1 MYIPKRYEIH
11 ESHEIEAIIR
21 NNGFATVISCHEGV
35 PVATHLPLELASE
48 DRPYKLLGHFARA
61 NQHWKAIRAETEVL
75 AIFHGPHTYIS
86 PRWYDHINVPTW
98 NYLSVHCYG
107 KMRFIEGPELRS
119 ALDRLVRHYEGDSPT
134 GYSVEKLPAEFY
146 SSEVKGIVGF
156 EITVSRIEAAGKL
169 SQNRNAKNFVAVMSE
184 LRKRADENSLAVA
197 EAMETRKP
205 TK

>member
-11 ESHEIEAIIR
+11 DSHEVEAIIR
-21 NNGFATVISCHEGV
+21 NHGFATVISSHEGV

-48 DRPYKLLGHFARA
+48 GRPYKLLGHFARA
-61 NQHWKAIRAETEVL
+61 NQHWKTIRAETEVL

-86 PRWYDHINVPTW
+86 PRWYDHVNVPTW
-98 NYLSVHCYG
+98 NYLSVHCFG
-107 KMRFIEGPELRS
+107 KMRFIEGEELRR

-146 SSEVKGIVGF
+146 SSQVKGIVGF

-169 SQNRNAKNFVAVMSE
+169 SQNRDAKNFAAVMKE

-197 EAMETRKP
+197 EAMATRKP
-205 TK
+205 KE